1 MHQVDTYFAVEQGRL
16 KLREIVHTRPAGE
29 TTATAELIR
38 YERPDEAGARV
49 SAYERT
55 ELADPTETRAQLA
68 AEHGIRGVV
77 EKDRELWLVD
87 ATRIHLDRVVGL
99 GDFVELETVC
109 ARRSDPGRARRA
121 RPRLPTARPRP
132 GGQRRGLLRRPRF
145 RYSSGSCTGFRT
157 NSKMRRVSTC
167 CTSGRAV
174 NSSRTSR
181 RKSSVSRTATWTR

>member
-16 KLREIVHTRPAGE
+16 KLREIVHTRPAGD
-29 TTATAELIR
+29 TSATAELIR

-77 EKDRELWLVD
+77 EKDRGLWLVD

-109 ARRSDPGRARRA
+109 AGAPTPAEHAEHDRVFRLLALDPADSVEGSYADLAFATPAAPARA
-121 RPRLPTARPRP
+121 
-132 GGQRRGLLRRPRF
+132 
-145 RYSSGSCTGFRT
+145 
-157 NSKMRRVSTC
+157 
-167 CTSGRAV
+167 SGR
-174 NSSRTSR
+174 TR
-181 RKSSVSRTATWTR
+181 R

>member
-1 MHQVDTYFAVEQGRL
+1 MTGVNVESKTRCTDLGEVAELAAAVGARYEGRLHQVDTYFAVAQGRL

-38 YERPDEAGARV
+38 YERPDKAGARV

-55 ELADPTETRAQLA
+55 ELGDPTETRAQLA

-77 EKDRELWLVD
+77 EKDRGLWLVD

-109 ARRSDPGRARRA
+109 AGTPTPAEHAEHERIFRLLALDPAD
-121 RPRLPTARPRP
+121 
-132 GGQRRGLLRRPRF
+132 
-145 RYSSGSCTGFRT
+145 SVEGSYADLAFATPAAPAPAFERT
-157 NSKMRRVSTC
+157 RI
-167 CTSGRAV
+167 
-174 NSSRTSR
+174 
-181 RKSSVSRTATWTR
+181 